1 MLLQVIA
8 RPDAQLIAA
17 AARHSRRAELMAA
30 RIAGWALIGAAV
42 VLGDPLNYPLLAA
55 GIAVALVLPV
65 LWVGRAVRSSSSE
78 PETTY
83 EITDAG
89 VAHSNVH
96 SRHAYAW
103 ENLSRITKLPGQLV
117 FGVAGGRF
125 LPMPTAGLTAWQV
138 EEVLSA
144 ATTAG
149 LSVRRAR

>member
-17 AARHSRRAELMAA
+17 AARDSRRAELMAA
-30 RIAGWALIGAAV
+30 RIAGWALIGASV
-42 VLGDPLNYPLLAA
+42 LLGDPLNYPLLVA
-55 GIAVALVLPV
+55 GIAVALMLPM
-65 LWVGRAVRSSSSE
+65 LWVGRTVRSSSAE

-96 SRHAYAW
+96 SRHAYTW
-103 ENLSRITKLPGQLV
+103 ETLSQVTKLPGQLV
-117 FGVAGGRF
+117 FGVGSGRF

-144 ATTAG
+144 ASTAG
-149 LSVRRAR
+149 LPVRRAL